1 MVAAVVIVVE
11 MLMLGLELAAAAAA
25 VNTVAGMGAPGTS
38 TDTRRGGLQREERRL
53 ARGLMLDGI
62 FI

>member
-1 MVAAVVIVVE
+1 MVAAVVIIVGVE
-11 MLMLGLELAAAAAA
+11 MLGLELAAAAA
-25 VNTVAGMGAPGTS
+25 VNTVAGMGGAGTS